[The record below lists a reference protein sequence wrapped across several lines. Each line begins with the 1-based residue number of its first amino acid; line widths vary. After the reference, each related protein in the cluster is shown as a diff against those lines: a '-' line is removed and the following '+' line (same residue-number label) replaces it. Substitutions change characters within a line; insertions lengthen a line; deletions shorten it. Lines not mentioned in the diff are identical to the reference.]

1 MNQTKNEE
9 CSSATAVA
17 ELKPYAAAFKREA
30 VEHGLRSG
38 RNGTQ
43 IAPELKSSDPSRKE
57 WQRRYAGEAALP
69 RLAKKVT
76 IHSMRFWL
84 FITAGVLSQP
94 AGKPTVKRAV
104 PPRERDWWRR
114 LWEKI
119 LSPLPN
125 CNAVENR
132 PAFTT

>member
-1 MNQTKNEE
+1 MA
-9 CSSATAVA
+9 AT
-17 ELKPYAAAFKREA
+17 
-30 VEHGLRSG
+30 LRWG
-38 RNGTQ
+38 GT
-43 IAPELKSSDPSRKE
+43 P
-57 WQRRYAGEAALP
+57 P

-76 IHSMRFWL
+76 IHSLRFWL